1 MEYIS
6 EEQLTL
12 SVTRAGIL
20 YAHISLPRGEDI
32 IEDELVSFAVDA
44 FDGHDDLPVSAV
56 LRLKVVEF
64 QFALVLLVAATI
76 NCVILQIELL
86 MKGYDQCLEILPYL
100 KSCKLHFRIHSREPP
115 AHIFARHSAT
125 SSRPSTSHRFRPENA
140 QKTVKAPS
148 LRIVKML
155 LPLTTSLKFQ
165 KGLLT
170 HDMERSRSHEGAN
183 FERYI

>member
-1 MEYIS
+1 M
-6 EEQLTL
+6 
-12 SVTRAGIL
+12 
-20 YAHISLPRGEDI
+20 HIGPPRGKDI
-32 IEDELVSFAVDA
+32 IEDELVCVEVDLILEN
-44 FDGHDDLPVSAV
+44 DDLPVSAV

-76 NCVILQIELL
+76 NCVVLQIELL
-86 MKGYDQCLEILPYL
+86 IKGYDQCLEILPYL

-115 AHIFARHSAT
+115 ARIFARRSAP
-125 SSRPSTSHRFRPENA
+125 SSSPSTARRFQPEMRRR
-140 QKTVKAPS
+140 QSRKAPS

-170 HDMERSRSHEGAN
+170 HDMERSHERA
-183 FERYI
+183 ISSDI